1 MNRGGANPSRRH
13 LLPVASL
20 SRLPYWLLVV
30 MLLGVLAVWS
40 VVREEDYRVIFRAV
54 SRGIVT
60 TLYVSVI
67 SYAAAAAIG
76 LLFGLMRASH
86 RRVLRE
92 AASVYIEVVRGVPML
107 VILYYVAFVAAPAL
121 VVLINRLAEPLIAAG
136 WLQPLSVRRID
147 FVWRAIIALTVGYS
161 AFLAEIFR
169 AGIEAVPRG
178 QLEAAL
184 SLGMSR
190 RQAMLRVVLPQAA
203 RTVLPPL
210 GNDFV
215 AMIKD
220 SALVSVLGVQ
230 DITQQA
236 KVYSA
241 SSFRFFETYNT
252 VAFLYLVLT
261 ISLSLLVRGL
271 ERRLRRH
278 VSTAHPVGK
287 CFSCQNPVVDEG
299 ADDYPRRDVEVFDR
313 ALDVIHGR
321 DTGTDHG
328 LQRIIRTQKLL
339 GERSLE
345 LLLARAHVRRRQEP
359 LFHARRKMIGHQ
371 AGKGKPSTCQ

>member
-1 MNRGGANPSRRH
+1 MNRGAAGTSRRH

-20 SRLPYWLLVV
+20 SRLPYWLLAI

-40 VVREEDYRVIFRAV
+40 VVREEDYRIIFRAV

-67 SYAAAAAIG
+67 AYVAAAAVG

-107 VILYYVAFVAAPAL
+107 VILYYVAFVAAPAA

-136 WLQPLSVRRID
+136 WMEPLSVRRID
-147 FVWRAIIALTVGYS
+147 FVWRAIIALTIGYS

-190 RQAMLRVVLPQAA
+190 RQAMLHVVLPQAA

-220 SALVSVLGVQ
+220 SALVSVLGVG

-252 VAFLYLVLT
+252 VAFLYLVMT
-261 ISLSLLVRGL
+261 IGLSILVRAL

-278 VSTAHPVGK
+278 VAH
-287 CFSCQNPVVDEG
+287 
-299 ADDYPRRDVEVFDR
+299 
-313 ALDVIHGR
+313 
-321 DTGTDHG
+321 
-328 LQRIIRTQKLL
+328 
-339 GERSLE
+339 ER
-345 LLLARAHVRRRQEP
+345 
-359 LFHARRKMIGHQ
+359 
-371 AGKGKPSTCQ
+371 

>member
-1 MNRGGANPSRRH
+1 MNRGAAGTSRRH
-13 LLPVASL
+13 LLPVASF
-20 SRLPYWLLVV
+20 SRLPYWLLAI

-40 VVREEDYRVIFRAV
+40 VVREEDYRIIFRAV

-67 SYAAAAAIG
+67 AYVAAAAVG

-136 WLQPLSVRRID
+136 WMQPLSVRRVD
-147 FVWRAIIALTVGYS
+147 FVWRAIMALTIGYS

-261 ISLSLLVRGL
+261 ISLSILVRTL

-278 VSTAHPVGK
+278 V
-287 CFSCQNPVVDEG
+287 
-299 ADDYPRRDVEVFDR
+299 
-313 ALDVIHGR
+313 
-321 DTGTDHG
+321 
-328 LQRIIRTQKLL
+328 
-339 GERSLE
+339 
-345 LLLARAHVRRRQEP
+345 AREQ
-359 LFHARRKMIGHQ
+359 
-371 AGKGKPSTCQ
+371 

>member
-1 MNRGGANPSRRH
+1 MNRDGASPSRRH
-13 LLPVASL
+13 LLPVASF
-20 SRLPYWLLVV
+20 SRLPYWLLAI

-40 VVREEDYRVIFRAV
+40 VVREEDYRIIFRAV

-67 SYAAAAAIG
+67 AYVAAAAVG
-76 LLFGLMRASH
+76 LLFGLMRASR

-92 AASVYIEVVRGVPML
+92 AASVYVEVVRGVPML
-107 VILYYVAFVAAPAL
+107 VILYYVAFVAAPAM
-121 VVLINRLAEPLIAAG
+121 VALINRLAEPLIAAG
-136 WLQPLSVRRID
+136 WMEPLSVRRVD
-147 FVWRAIIALTVGYS
+147 FVWRAIIALTIGYS

-190 RQAMLRVVLPQAA
+190 RQAMLHVVLPQAA

-220 SALVSVLGVQ
+220 SALVSVLGVG

-252 VAFLYLVLT
+252 VAFLYLVMT
-261 ISLSLLVRGL
+261 IGLSILVRAL
-271 ERRLRRH
+271 EHRLRRH
-278 VSTAHPVGK
+278 VSTEHP
-287 CFSCQNPVVDEG
+287 N
-299 ADDYPRRDVEVFDR
+299 R
-313 ALDVIHGR
+313 
-321 DTGTDHG
+321 
-328 LQRIIRTQKLL
+328 
-339 GERSLE
+339 
-345 LLLARAHVRRRQEP
+345 
-359 LFHARRKMIGHQ
+359 
-371 AGKGKPSTCQ
+371 